1 MSDSIKLRDYLPE
14 MFGYT
19 NINLSAPPV
28 LTQTQLVQLEA
39 AKATGNPATIW
50 KTLSGFG
57 DSYAKAADGIISN
70 PTSFHGEVVTSSWI
84 QTGAPL
90 AKFDK
95 VASDYAVSY
104 ADQVIKRGGILPTT
118 VETIVDGVKIPS
130 IEQLYRDALKYNQ
143 VPVNAAID
151 STMWQ
156 SVFAFLR
163 REGGIDD

>member
-1 MSDSIKLRDYLPE
+1 MADSITLRDYLPE

-19 NINLSAPPV
+19 SINLGTPPV
-28 LTQTQLVQLEA
+28 LTQAQLVQLEA
-39 AKATGNPATIW
+39 AKATGSPATIW

-57 DSYAKAADGIISN
+57 DTYAKGADGIISH
-70 PTSFHGEVVTSSWI
+70 PTGFHGEVVTSSWI

-90 AKFDK
+90 TKFDK

-104 ADQVIKRGGILPTT
+104 ADQGINRGGILPSTG
-118 VETIVDGVKIPS
+118 EIIDGGQRIPG
-130 IEQLYRDALKYNQ
+130 IEQLYRKALEDNQ

-163 REGGIDD
+163 REGGH